1 MHLKDKNTEF
11 QGDSYQNFS
20 CSNFGYSEILEF
32 RFSHLGN
39 YFGFHDK
46 MNFPQITRKSL
57 STNPATIFTSR
68 DTPVVTNFTYV
79 TRDSE
84 SRDRMLHH
92 CLILAWLIIGEGN
105 TYRVLPDVLCSELR
119 KVPVMK
125 ALRKLEK
132 SIFEIFV

>member
-11 QGDSYQNFS
+11 QDDSYQNFS
-20 CSNFGYSEILEF
+20 CSNFGYSEILE
-32 RFSHLGN
+32 FSHLGN

-46 MNFPQITRKSL
+46 MNFPQITQKSL

-92 CLILAWLIIGEGN
+92 CLILAWLIIG
-105 TYRVLPDVLCSELR
+105 
-119 KVPVMK
+119 
-125 ALRKLEK
+125 
-132 SIFEIFV
+132 